1 MNKSNKYIGF
11 LDKVS
16 NDTVIGWV
24 RSTKNNNPIEVSLL
38 VNNTLVAKQIASGFR
53 KGTLEKKLHPTGKC
67 GFKFINL
74 NIKNGDIIKCIIKN
88 EELNL
93 VNNPWVFK
101 ELADSSFHETKKLF
115 FMHIAKTAGSSLNDF
130 LEQHFINNKTRTH
143 LEGAQLGEG
152 KFDINKYDFL
162 SGHLRI
168 IRIENILN
176 LSKFTKITILRK
188 PVEHLASHLKWVR
201 HISDDV
207 NSRFFKSHKQDI
219 KELSLKLRNI
229 NFSNPKDLDMFFNN
243 MNDMEINLFDN
254 CQTRYFLPHQVY
266 TKLEQS
272 HLNYAIKTLEKFSL
286 VGIMEEYKKFIEKLC
301 QIMNWETPT
310 STKRKNISSNNY
322 GLDLNNKDILK
333 ILNSNVKFDNILYKK
348 AHEQFTKSYS

>member
-1 MNKSNKYIGF
+1 MNKSKKYIGY
-11 LDKVS
+11 LDTVS
-16 NDTVIGWV
+16 NDTVIGWAK
-24 RSTKNNNPIEVSLL
+24 SNKHNNPIEVSIL
-38 VNNTLVAKQIASGFR
+38 VNDTFVAKQIASGFR

-67 GFKFINL
+67 GFKFTNL
-74 NIKNGDIIKCIIKN
+74 NIKNGDIIKCISKN

-101 ELADSSFHETKKLF
+101 ELVDSSFYETKKLF
-115 FMHIAKTAGSSLNDF
+115 FMHIAKTAGSSLNEF
-130 LEQHFINNKTRTH
+130 LEQHFINNRTRTH
-143 LEGAQLGEG
+143 LEGAHLG
-152 KFDINKYDFL
+152 KFDINQYDFL

-188 PVEHLASHLKWVR
+188 PVDQLASHLRWVR

-207 NSRFFKSHKQDI
+207 NSKFFKSHKQDI

-229 NFSNPKDLDMFFNN
+229 NFSNPNDLGTFFNN
-243 MNDMEINLFDN
+243 MNDMEMNLFDN
-254 CQTRYFLPHQVY
+254 CQTRYFLPDQVY
-266 TKLEQS
+266 TKLGQE

-286 VGIMEEYKKFIEKLC
+286 VGIMEEYKKFTEILC
-301 QIMNWETPT
+301 QIMKWETPT
-310 STKRKNISSNNY
+310 SFKRKNINSNDY

-333 ILNSNVKFDNILYKK
+333 ILNSHVKFDNILYNK
-348 AHEQFTKSYS
+348 AYEQFTKSY